1 MGVKHLAILVKDIM
15 KLNSL
20 MEMKLLAGEKGLGK
34 SVGWI
39 YVAECFE
46 NPLEGIK
53 WLQGGEIVFITG
65 LGLKNNINVLKMLI
79 EGIYHNGGV
88 GLIIN
93 MGEYIKDI
101 PTEIIEISNTLDF
114 PLFSLP
120 WKVKLIDV
128 SKEIS
133 NAIILSRL
141 EDNTLNTCLTN
152 LLFGDGNLDMDI
164 KEKALYF
171 GYDFKDKYYICQ
183 IEINKFINHESFIGF
198 DSKPNMRVM
207 IIIRDTLERHGFKL
221 PIIDNN
227 DSIIILASSYD
238 DTIYRMERALQN
250 LVDIV
255 SKELKMVDLNIGIGQ
270 PCQYISTI
278 KTSLKEAGQAIIS
291 SRYINNKNKI
301 TFYKDIGVYE
311 LILNIENKTILENY
325 IENVLGTIL
334 GNRSYMEILQFYFE
348 DNCNISKTADRLFF
362 HRNTLKYKIDKIEEL
377 LNCDF
382 KDFNHCMKI
391 KMALDIYRI
400 LK

>member
-1 MGVKHLAILVKDIM
+1 MAILVKDIM

-362 HRNTLKYKIDKIEEL
+362 HRNTLKYKIEEL

>member
-1 MGVKHLAILVKDIM
+1 MAILVKDIM

>member
-1 MGVKHLAILVKDIM
+1 MALLVKDIM

>member
-1 MGVKHLAILVKDIM
+1 MAILVKDIM

-65 LGLKNNINVLKMLI
+65 LGLKKNMNVLKMLI

>member
-291 SRYINNKNKI
+291 SRYINNKKKI
-301 TFYKDIGVYE
+301 T
-311 LILNIENKTILENY
+311 L
-325 IENVLGTIL
+325 
-334 GNRSYMEILQFYFE
+334 
-348 DNCNISKTADRLFF
+348 
-362 HRNTLKYKIDKIEEL
+362 
-377 LNCDF
+377 
-382 KDFNHCMKI
+382 
-391 KMALDIYRI
+391 
-400 LK
+400 